1 MPSESPVSRSHRRDQ
16 PDSCGLAPRASLIEA
31 ATIGK
36 SPWRHR
42 ISISQYLKPGHGW
55 KHEFKAQAQTVRNQ
69 AHEATRTYSHL
80 RSRSGLKVVAVS
92 TCLPDVHGHTFLT
105 SSLVYG

>member
-42 ISISQYLKPGHGW
+42 ISISQCLKPGHGW
-55 KHEFKAQAQTVRNQ
+55 KHEFKAQAQT
-69 AHEATRTYSHL
+69 ATRTYSHL

-92 TCLPDVHGHTFLT
+92 TGLPDVHGHTFLT